1 MMTLPKLRDHLEATP
16 FKPFSVRMVSGK
28 RLPVEHP
35 EYVWIPP
42 KSDGSFLLSETT
54 GRMHHLDIECVEAFE
69 VMPRVRK
76 AS

>member
-1 MMTLPKLRDHLEATP
+1 MTLPKLRDHLEATP

-28 RLPVEHP
+28 RHPVEHP

-42 KSDGSFLLSETT
+42 KSGGSFLLSETT
-54 GRMHHLDIECVEAFE
+54 GRMHHLEIECVEAFE
-69 VMPRVRK
+69 VMPRAGK